1 MIDRIVARALLP
13 ALLPAALALLPAQA
27 GSARPDQVPKCDL
40 APGWTQQGAARA
52 YEASNLFEYMDG
64 NAEGYL
70 LYGFVAMHG
79 VTCVNGSDSILIDI
93 SEFADGDSAY
103 GMFSANRD
111 PRLPSEKLGTGG
123 QVTPRR
129 VIFIKDCFYAE
140 LAANPDKD
148 HTDALRAFSAA
159 LEKML
164 PGSTAVPA
172 ALAWFPAAG
181 QKSVRLIPESVLGL
195 RLLKRGYVAEYELG
209 KAFVVQESSP
219 EAAAAVIDKL
229 RTRFAVG
236 QASPPVPSLQ
246 LTDRYLGRLCFIR
259 KGPFILGYANVAEG
273 NDPAALAGALAA
285 RLP

>member
-1 MIDRIVARALLP
+1 VKGLLVGVAAAVLVATVCP
-13 ALLPAALALLPAQA
+13 A
-27 GSARPDQVPKCDL
+27 QVPKCDL
-40 APGWTQQGAARA
+40 VAGWTQQGSARA

-79 VTCVNGSDSILIDI
+79 VTCVHGGDSILIDV

-111 PRLPSEKLGTGG
+111 PRLPAEALGAGG

-129 VIFIKDCFYAE
+129 VIFTKGAYYVE
-140 LAANPDKD
+140 MAANPDKD
-148 HTDALRAFSAA
+148 HTPALRAFSAA
-159 LEKML
+159 LEKLM

-172 ALAWFPAAG
+172 ALAWFPTEG
-181 QKSVRLIPESVLGL
+181 QKSARLIPESVLGL
-195 RLLKRGYVAEYELG
+195 RLLQRGYVAEYEFG
-209 KAFVVQESSP
+209 KAFVVQESSAD
-219 EAAAAVIDKL
+219 EAAAVMDKL
-229 RTRFAVG
+229 RARFG
-236 QASPPVPSLQ
+236 QTGDPLQ

-259 KGPFILGYANVAEG
+259 KGPYLVGYANVAEG
-273 NDPAALAGALAA
+273 HDPAALASALAA

>member
-1 MIDRIVARALLP
+1 MIGRLVAQALM
-13 ALLPAALALLPAQA
+13 PAALALLPAQ
-27 GSARPDQVPKCDL
+27 VPRCDL
-40 APGWTQQGAARA
+40 VPGWTQQGSARA

-79 VTCVNGSDSILIDI
+79 VTCLHAGDSILIDI
-93 SEFADGDSAY
+93 SEFADADSAY

-111 PRLPSEKLGTGG
+111 PRLPAEALGAGG

-129 VIFIKDCFYAE
+129 VIFTKDRFYAE

-148 HTDALRAFSAA
+148 HTPALRAFSAA
-159 LEKML
+159 IEKLL
-164 PGSTAVPA
+164 PGTAAVPA
-172 ALAWFPAAG
+172 ALAWFPTDG

-195 RLLKRGYVAEYELG
+195 RLLKRGYVAEYEFG

-219 EAAAAVIDKL
+219 ETAAAVMDKL
-229 RTRFAVG
+229 RARLAVG
-236 QASPPVPSLQ
+236 QASQPVPSFQ
-246 LTDRYLGRLCFIR
+246 VTDRYLGRLCFIQR
-259 KGPFILGYANVAEG
+259 GPYIIGYANVAEG
-273 NDPAALAGALAA
+273 NDPKALANALAA